1 MADLMTPIGGAY
13 NPEGYHDP
21 TAYHAMQNI
30 SDEEDRVNVL
40 VHIIKQILRLSGFEL
55 VRRIEIRSLK
65 TRREYK

>member
-1 MADLMTPIGGAY
+1 MADLTPIGGIY
-13 NPEGYHDP
+13 NPEGYRDS
-21 TAYHAMQNI
+21 TAYNAIQNI
-30 SDEEDRVNVL
+30 TGEEEKVSTL